1 VEAGEIRRGS
11 LGISLDDATPDVV
24 RELKTPRGGA
34 VVVRFE
40 PRSSGAVIP

>member
-24 RELKTPRGGA
+24 RELKTA
-34 VVVRFE
+34 LW
-40 PRSSGAVIP
+40 SSGSSRGRRER